1 MRLFTRTMPDDF
13 NLFLYGDQH
22 VGTTLYYTDGWCS
35 LIDMMHSS
43 YHGLPASKNF
53 GIHHGDTVEA
63 ICVDDRR
70 FDIDTIDR
78 SAIPPMVQA
87 DVAIEQNRAL
97 AGKTICFLQG
107 NHEYTLS
114 RFGDLTSYICK
125 QLDMPYGTNTAKLSF
140 VAKDGT
146 LIYKHFC
153 THGRKSISSTAD
165 DPRRRRVN
173 MELILK
179 RHLKHKAGDCL
190 VMSKGHT
197 HKLLVCKPESDLY
210 LTDDGAR
217 IKQVYT
223 TSEQTDGYIHPD
235 HRFFVNTGSFLKL
248 YGDDVSGYAERF
260 EYDPVELGFCIVI
273 VRDRKVI
280 DVERVVV

>member
-1 MRLFTRTMPDDF
+1 MRLFTREMPDDF
-13 NLFLYGDQH
+13 NIFAFGDRHRGNLLFYAP
-22 VGTTLYYTDGWCS
+22 GWEA
-35 LIDMMHSS
+35 LIDMMHKP
-43 YHGLPASKNF
+43 YRGVAASKNF
-53 GIHHGDTVEA
+53 GIDHGDTVEA

-70 FDIDTIDR
+70 FDLDTIDKDMV
-78 SAIPPMVQA
+78 PPLVQA
-87 DVAIEQNRAL
+87 DTVAAELKPIAKKIL
-97 AGKTICFLQG
+97 CILQG

-114 RFGDLTSYICK
+114 KFGDLTDYICK
-125 QLDMPYGTNTAKLSF
+125 QTGIPYGTNTAKLSF

-210 LTDDGAR
+210 LTDDGKQ

-235 HRFFVNTGSFLKL
+235 HRYFVNTGSFLKL
-248 YGDDVSGYAERF
+248 YGDDVSGYAERA

-273 VRDRKVI
+273 VRDRKVV